1 MKKHVTARKRNK
13 GISLLLFLLFLAGLS
28 LLLYPTFSDWWN
40 SLHQSRAIAS
50 YQEAASQLDQAGT
63 AKLCQDAQE
72 YNASLKQDAARFTLN
87 QREKERYESLLCVSG
102 SVMGVVEIPS
112 IHVSLPL
119 YHGTDPEV
127 LQTAVGH
134 LAGSSLPVGGAGT
147 HCVISGLPSARL
159 FTDLDQLKEGDLFT
173 LSVLN
178 QTLWYEVDQIRVVE
192 PNDTSLL
199 ALEEGQDLCTLVT
212 CTPYGVN
219 SHRLLVRGHRVPTP
233 QQETGPSTD
242 SVTTSQRGFWVIA
255 VALPALLLL
264 ILWAKR
270 IRTRKKNPLGR
281 GSS

>member
-63 AKLCQDAQE
+63 AKLWQDAQE

-119 YHGTDPEV
+119 YHGTDPE
-127 LQTAVGH
+127 ANSCRPFG
-134 LAGSSLPVGGAGT
+134 
-147 HCVISGLPSARL
+147 RL
-159 FTDLDQLKEGDLFT
+159 FPSCRRRRHPLCDFRPSGPAFRPAVYRSRSIERRGPFYPLCF
-173 LSVLN
+173 
-178 QTLWYEVDQIRVVE
+178 E
-192 PNDTSLL
+192 PNP
-199 ALEEGQDLCTLVT
+199 V
-212 CTPYGVN
+212 V
-219 SHRLLVRGHRVPTP
+219 
-233 QQETGPSTD
+233 
-242 SVTTSQRGFWVIA
+242 
-255 VALPALLLL
+255 
-264 ILWAKR
+264 
-270 IRTRKKNPLGR
+270 
-281 GSS
+281 